1 MLHYKLNEMKKII
14 YILLILITGS
24 SCNKLEL
31 KPLDKLSEADIWN
44 DPLLIRLYVNA
55 SYNTLQHGFRQDLL
69 SATTDEMYNIHNWTN
84 LRIVQTGAVTADNV
98 AGIGGK
104 VNYFNF
110 AYNNIRNINVFFSK
124 IDAAPGDNTF
134 KDGVKAEMMFLR
146 ANLYANLIWRYG
158 GVPLVTNVFALNDDF
173 KVSRASYDDCVKFIV
188 SELDVA
194 AGLLPADQSNNQQG
208 LASANTCKALKSRVL
223 LYSASELNNP
233 THDQNKWKAAA
244 DASEALLN
252 AGYSLNPD
260 YQGTFLTNNKEII
273 FARYFTQA
281 NNTNFNLEQGRNGSD
296 GWGAHNPTQNLV
308 NAYEMKATGELPF
321 TEQADGSLLLNP
333 ASGYDQNKPYE
344 GRDPRFDASILHDGS
359 VWAGRET
366 ESYHGGKDSPE
377 GSQGWNSSLT
387 SYYLK
392 KFLIES
398 IPPAGSTVKPTN
410 PWIFFRYAEI
420 LLNYAEAK
428 FELGDETTAREYLNK
443 VRSRPSV
450 NMPPV
455 NDSGEKLKKRIQ
467 NERRIELA
475 FEEHRFFDVRR
486 WKIASS
492 TESKS
497 LLGMNIQKPGS
508 VKTYEFVKI
517 TDRVFKDANYL
528 LPIPRAEVDKS
539 QGSLPQNPG
548 YE

>member
-1 MLHYKLNEMKKII
+1 MLHYKPNEMKKII

-44 DPLLIRLYVNA
+44 DQLLITLYVNA
-55 SYNTLQHGFRQDLL
+55 TYNTLQHGFRQDLL
-69 SATTDEMYNIHNWTN
+69 SAATDEAYNIHNWTN
-84 LRIVQTGAVTADNV
+84 LRVVQTGAITADNV
-98 AGIGGK
+98 AGIGAK

-124 IDAAPGDNTF
+124 IDEAPGDNAF
-134 KDGVKAEMMFLR
+134 KNGVKGEMMFLR
-146 ANLYANLIWRYG
+146 AHLYANLIWRYG
-158 GVPLVTNVFALNDDF
+158 GVPLITKVFALDDDF

-188 SELDVA
+188 NELDVA
-194 AGLLPADQSNNQQG
+194 AGLLPADQQAGQLG
-208 LASANTCKALKSRVL
+208 RISANACKALKSRVL

-233 THDQNKWKAAA
+233 THDQSKWQAAA
-244 DASEALLN
+244 DAAEALLSV
-252 AGYSLNPD
+252 GYSINPD
-260 YQGTFLTNNKEII
+260 YQGTFLANNKEII

-308 NAYEMKATGELPF
+308 NAYEMKATGELPY
-321 TEQADGSLLLNP
+321 TEQADGALLLNP
-333 ASGYDQNKPYE
+333 ASGYDPNKPYD

-377 GSQGWNSSLT
+377 GNQGFNSSLT

-428 FELGDETTAREYLNK
+428 FELGDEATAREYLNM

-450 NMPPV
+450 NMPVV

-486 WKIASS
+486 WKIAST

-497 LLGMNIQKPGS
+497 ILGMNIQKSGS
-508 VKTYEFVKI
+508 VKTYAFAEI

-528 LPIPRAEVDKS
+528 VPIPRAEVDKS
-539 QGSLPQNPG
+539 QGALPQNPG
-548 YE
+548 Y

>member
-1 MLHYKLNEMKKII
+1 MLHYKPNEMKKII

-44 DPLLIRLYVNA
+44 DELLITLYVNA
-55 SYNTLQHGFRQDLL
+55 TYNTLRHGFQQDLL
-69 SATTDEMYNIHNWTN
+69 SAATDETYNIHNWGN
-84 LRIVQTGAVTADNV
+84 LRVVQTGAVTADNV
-98 AGIGGK
+98 AGMGGK

-110 AYNNIRNINVFFSK
+110 AYNNIRNINVFFSE
-124 IDAAPGDNTF
+124 IDEAPGDDAF
-134 KDGVKAEMMFLR
+134 KNGVKGEMMFLR

-158 GVPLVTNVFALNDDF
+158 GVPLITKVFALNDDF

-188 SELDVA
+188 NELDVA
-194 AGLLPADQSNNQQG
+194 AGLLPPDQQAGQLG
-208 LASANTCKALKSRVL
+208 RASANACKALKSRVL
-223 LYSASELNNP
+223 LYSASEQNNP
-233 THDQNKWKAAA
+233 AHDQGKWQAAA
-244 DASEALLN
+244 DAAEALLN
-252 AGYSLNPD
+252 AGYNLNPD
-260 YQGTFLTNNKEII
+260 YQATFLASNKEII

-281 NNTNFNLEQGRNGSD
+281 NSTNFNLEQGRNGSD

-308 NAYEMKATGELPF
+308 NAYEMKATGELPYI
-321 TEQADGSLLLNP
+321 EQTDGSLVLNP
-333 ASGYDQNKPYE
+333 ASGYDPSKPYD

-359 VWAGRET
+359 IWAGRET

-387 SYYLK
+387 SYNLK
-392 KFLIES
+392 KFLVES

-428 FELGDETTAREYLNK
+428 FELGDEATAREYLNK

-450 NMPPV
+450 NMPAV

-486 WKIASS
+486 WKIASF

-497 LLGMNIQKPGS
+497 ILGMNIQKSGS
-508 VKTYEFVKI
+508 VKTYALVKI

-528 LPIPRAEVDKS
+528 VPIPRAEVDKS
-539 QGSLPQNPG
+539 QGALPQNPG

>member
-1 MLHYKLNEMKKII
+1 MLHYKPNEMKKII

-31 KPLDKLSEADIWN
+31 KPLDKLSETDIWN
-44 DPLLIRLYVNA
+44 DQLLIKLYVNA
-55 SYNTLQHGFRQDLL
+55 TYNTLQHGFQQDLL
-69 SATTDEMYNIHNWTN
+69 SAATDEAYNIHNWTN
-84 LRIVQTGAVTADNV
+84 LRVVQTGAITADNV
-98 AGIGGK
+98 EDIGGK
-104 VNYFNF
+104 VNYFNS

-124 IDAAPGDNTF
+124 IDGAPGDNDF
-134 KDGVKAEMMFLR
+134 KNGVKGEMMFLR

-158 GVPLVTNVFALNDDF
+158 GVPLITKVFALNDDF
-173 KVSRASYDDCVKFIV
+173 KVSRASYDDCVKYIV
-188 SELDVA
+188 NELDVA
-194 AGLLPADQSNNQQG
+194 AGLLPSDQPDDQQG
-208 LASANTCKALKSRVL
+208 RASGNACKALKSRVL

-233 THDQNKWKAAA
+233 THDKSKWQAAA
-244 DASEALLN
+244 DASQTLLN

-260 YQGTFLTNNKEII
+260 YQGAFLANNKEII
-273 FARYFTQA
+273 FARYFTQG

-308 NAYEMKATGELPF
+308 NAYEMKATGELPYI
-321 TEQADGSLLLNP
+321 EQADGSLLLNP
-333 ASGYDQNKPYE
+333 ASGYDPNKPYD

-366 ESYHGGKDSPE
+366 ESFHGGKDSPE
-377 GSQGWNSSLT
+377 GNQGFNSSLT

-420 LLNYAEAK
+420 MLNYAEAK
-428 FELGDETTAREYLNK
+428 FELGDEATAREYLNK

-450 NMPPV
+450 SMPAV

-467 NERRIELA
+467 NERRVEFA

-486 WKIASS
+486 WKIANV

-497 LLGMNIQKPGS
+497 LLGMNIQKSGS
-508 VKTYEFVKI
+508 VKTYAFAKV

-528 LPIPRAEVDKS
+528 VPIPRAEIDKS
-539 QGSLPQNPG
+539 QGAIPQNPG

>member
-1 MLHYKLNEMKKII
+1 M
-14 YILLILITGS
+14 
-24 SCNKLEL
+24 
-31 KPLDKLSEADIWN
+31 
-44 DPLLIRLYVNA
+44 
-55 SYNTLQHGFRQDLL
+55 
-69 SATTDEMYNIHNWTN
+69 NI
-84 LRIVQTGAVTADNV
+84 
-98 AGIGGK
+98 
-104 VNYFNF
+104 
-110 AYNNIRNINVFFSK
+110 FFSK
-124 IDAAPGDNTF
+124 IDGAPGDDTF
-134 KDGVKAEMMFLR
+134 KNGVKGEMMFLR

-158 GVPLVTNVFALNDDF
+158 GVPLITKVFALNDDF

-188 SELDVA
+188 QELDA
-194 AGLLPADQSNNQQG
+194 AEGLLPANQPDAQQG
-208 LASANTCKALKSRVL
+208 RASANACKALKSRVL

-233 THDQNKWKAAA
+233 SHDRSKWQAAA

-260 YQGTFLTNNKEII
+260 YQGTFLANNKEII

-281 NNTNFNLEQGRNGSD
+281 NNTNFNLQEGRNGSD
-296 GWGAHNPTQNLV
+296 GYGSHNPSQNLV
-308 NAYEMKATGELPF
+308 NAYEMRATGELPYI
-321 TEQADGSLLLNP
+321 EQADGSLWLNT
-333 ASGYDQNKPYE
+333 ASGYDPNKPYE

-377 GSQGWNSSLT
+377 GNQGWNSSLT
-387 SYYLK
+387 SYFLK

-443 VRSRPSV
+443 VRSRTSV
-450 NMPPV
+450 NMPAV
-455 NDSGEKLKKRIQ
+455 NDSGEMLKKRIQ

-486 WKIASS
+486 WKIAGA

-497 LLGMNIQKPGS
+497 LQGMNIQKMGS
-508 VKTYEFVKI
+508 VKTYTFTKI
-517 TDRVFKDANYL
+517 TDRVFKNANYL

-539 QGSLPQNPG
+539 KGSVSQNQG

>member
-1 MLHYKLNEMKKII
+1 MKKII

-44 DPLLIRLYVNA
+44 DQLLITLYVNA
-55 SYNTLQHGFRQDLL
+55 TYNTLRHGFHQDLL
-69 SATTDEMYNIHNWTN
+69 SAATDEMYNIHNWGN
-84 LRIVQTGAVTADNV
+84 LRVVQSGAITADNV
-98 AGIGGK
+98 GGLGGNI
-104 VNYFNF
+104 NYFNF

-124 IDAAPGDNTF
+124 IEGAPGDNTF
-134 KDGVKAEMMFLR
+134 KNGVTGEMMFLR

-158 GVPLVTNVFALNDDF
+158 GVPLITKVFALNDDF

-188 SELDVA
+188 SELDIA
-194 AGLLPADQSNNQQG
+194 AGLLPADQAGDQLG
-208 LASANTCKALKSRVL
+208 RASANACKALKSRVL
-223 LYSASELNNP
+223 LYGASEQNNP
-233 THDQNKWKAAA
+233 TNDLGKWQAAA
-244 DASEALLN
+244 DAAEALLN
-252 AGYSLNPD
+252 AGYDLNPD
-260 YQGTFLTNNKEII
+260 YQGTFLADNGEII

-281 NNTNFNLEQGRNGSD
+281 NNTNFNLQQGRNGSD
-296 GWGAHNPTQNLV
+296 GWGAHNPSQNLV
-308 NAYEMKATGELPF
+308 NAYEMKATGELPY
-321 TEQADGSLLLNP
+321 TVQTDGSFLLNP
-333 ASGYDQNKPYE
+333 TSGYDPNKPYD
-344 GRDPRFDASILHDGS
+344 GRDPRFEASILHDGS

-377 GSQGWNSSLT
+377 GNQGFNASLT

-410 PWIFFRYAEI
+410 PWIFSRYAEI

-428 FELGDETTAREYLNK
+428 FELGDEATAREYLNK

-450 NMPPV
+450 NMPEV
-455 NDSGEKLKKRIQ
+455 HDSGEKLKKRIQ

-475 FEEHRFFDVRR
+475 FEEHRYFDVRR
-486 WKIASS
+486 WKIAGSP
-492 TESKS
+492 ENKS
-497 LLGMNIQKPGS
+497 LLGMNIQKSGS
-508 VKTYEFVKI
+508 VKTYAFAKI
-517 TDRVFKDANYL
+517 TDRVFKEANYL
-528 LPIPRAEVDKS
+528 VPFPRAEVDKS
-539 QGSLPQNPG
+539 QGGLPQNPG

>member
-1 MLHYKLNEMKKII
+1 MKKLI

-31 KPLDKLSEADIWN
+31 KPLDRLSETDVWN
-44 DPLLIRLYVNA
+44 DQLLVTLYVNA
-55 SYNTLQHGFRQDLL
+55 TYNALQHGFQQDLL
-69 SATTDEMYNIHNWTN
+69 AAATDEAYNIHNSSN
-84 LRIVQTGAVTADNV
+84 FRIVQTGAITADNV
-98 AGIGGK
+98 SSTGSKI
-104 VNYFNF
+104 NYFNF
-110 AYNNIRNINVFFSK
+110 AYNSIRNINIFFSK
-124 IDAAPGDNTF
+124 IDGAPGDDTF
-134 KDGVKAEMMFLR
+134 KNGVKGEMMFLR

-158 GVPLVTNVFALNDDF
+158 GVPLITNVFALNDDF

-188 SELDVA
+188 QELDA
-194 AGLLPADQSNNQQG
+194 AAALLPANQPDAQQG
-208 LASANTCKALKSRVL
+208 RASANACKALKSRVL

-233 THDQNKWKAAA
+233 SHDRSKWQAAA

-260 YQGTFLTNNKEII
+260 YQGTFLANNKEII

-281 NNTNFNLEQGRNGSD
+281 NNTNFNLQEGRNGSD
-296 GWGAHNPTQNLV
+296 GYGSHNPSQNLV
-308 NAYEMKATGELPF
+308 NAYEMRATGELPYI
-321 TEQADGSLLLNP
+321 EQADGSLWLNT
-333 ASGYDQNKPYE
+333 ASGYDPNKPYE

-377 GSQGWNSSLT
+377 GNQGWNSSLT
-387 SYYLK
+387 SYFLK
-392 KFLIES
+392 KFLVES

-428 FELGDETTAREYLNK
+428 FELGDEATAREYLNK
-443 VRSRPSV
+443 VRSRTSV
-450 NMPPV
+450 NMPAI
-455 NDSGEKLKKRIQ
+455 NDSGEMLKKRIQ

-486 WKIASS
+486 WKIADA

-497 LLGMNIQKPGS
+497 LQGMNIQKTGS
-508 VKTYEFVKI
+508 VKTYTFTKI

-539 QGSLPQNPG
+539 KGSVSQNQG